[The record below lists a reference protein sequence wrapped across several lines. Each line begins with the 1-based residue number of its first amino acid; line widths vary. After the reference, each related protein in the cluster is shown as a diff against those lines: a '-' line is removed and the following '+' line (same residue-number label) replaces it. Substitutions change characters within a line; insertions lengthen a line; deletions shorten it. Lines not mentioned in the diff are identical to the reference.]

1 MYYYFIIL
9 FLGEDMGVIKEKIL
23 LIGEKSDEIVDT
35 LFDSGATFSFIRKDL
50 AINLGN
56 ITKTRIS
63 RSFGTAENGRVIVI
77 DEKINLDFVLDN
89 ETLSEEF
96 FVSDQLSYDAII
108 GAYTMQ
114 KYRMKL
120 DFENDNVI
128 VDHDIAGL
136 LLI

>member
-1 MYYYFIIL
+1 
-9 FLGEDMGVIKEKIL
+9 MGVIKEKML
-23 LIGEKSDEIVDT
+23 LIGEKSDEMVET

-63 RSFGTAENGRVIVI
+63 RSFNTAENGRTIDI
-77 DEKINLDFVLDN
+77 DEIIHLDFVLDN

-96 FVSDQLSYDAII
+96 FVTDKLSNDAII

-120 DFENDNVI
+120 DFDSDNVI

>member
-1 MYYYFIIL
+1 
-9 FLGEDMGVIKEKIL
+9 MGVIKEKML
-23 LIGEKSDEIVDT
+23 LIGEKSDEIVET

-63 RSFGTAENGRVIVI
+63 RSFNTAENGRTITI

-96 FVSDQLSYDAII
+96 FVSDQLRNDAII